1 MTEHTDTDTDTDTVA
16 EEISGPAYEPT
27 VTLYEFEGQRVSGL
41 RTSIGGTA
49 VDGGTVLH
57 HGQHIV
63 TITVAQVDDI
73 RHPRKDGHV
82 TRLQVAKPTEVFL
95 LDDDEYSESLLRSL
109 RLRARQADDA
119 ARGRGAFEMRTDE
132 NGVVLTPGDL
142 TERAPLPDV
151 PQMGPKEVVVIL
163 DDQSRHLWPDDFD
176 PEAPAPVLG
185 EPVDEEDA
193 RRVVELLD
201 VVSGESL
208 GTWSPDTELA
218 EDLAAVAELE
228 GTRLRRAAE
237 EIVSMT
243 QGPAMARIEAA
254 DSVDLLG
261 EVAALE
267 ENGRNRQGI
276 AKAVRDRLAE
286 LEAEPF

>member
-1 MTEHTDTDTDTDTVA
+1 MTDRPDTDGHDDELDDDTP
-16 EEISGPAYEPT
+16 GPAYDPA
-27 VTLYEFEGQRVSGL
+27 VALYEFEGQRVTGL
-41 RTSIGGTA
+41 RTSVGATT
-49 VDGGTVLH
+49 VDGGAVLH

-95 LDDDEYSESLLRSL
+95 LDDGEYSESLLRSL

-119 ARGRGAFEMRTDE
+119 AAGRGAFSVTTDE
-132 NGVVLTPGDL
+132 NGIVLTPGDQ
-142 TERAPLPDV
+142 RPADLPDV
-151 PQMGPKEVVVIL
+151 PQMGPDEVVVIL
-163 DDQSRHLWPDDFD
+163 EDQSRHLWPDDF
-176 PEAPAPVLG
+176 APDASAPVLG
-185 EPVDEEDA
+185 EPVDEEDE
-193 RRVVELLD
+193 RRVIELLD

-208 GTWSPDTELA
+208 GTWSPAD
-218 EDLAAVAELE
+218 DAAADVEVVAELE
-228 GTRLRRAAE
+228 GQRLRRRAE

-243 QGPAMARIEAA
+243 QGPAMTAIEAA

-267 ENGRNRQGI
+267 ENGRNRTGI
-276 AKAVRDRLAE
+276 AKAVRERLAE
-286 LEAEPF
+286 LESEPF